1 MSDINLHKYKQ
12 RRQELRNNSTKAE
25 QLLWKHLKD
34 SRFLNLKFRRQQ
46 GIGRYIVDFYCPD
59 CKLAIEI
66 DGDSHF
72 EENSQEYDNIR
83 TEFLN
88 AEGIKV
94 IRFTNTDV
102 YKNIN
107 GVLEQLKSVIKKY
120 R

>member
-1 MSDINLHKYKQ
+1 MSQFNLHKYKL
-12 RRQELRNNSTKAE
+12 RRKELRNNSTKAE
-25 QLLWKHLKD
+25 QLLWKYLKN

-59 CKLAIEI
+59 CRLAIEI

-72 EENSQEYDNIR
+72 NEDSLEYDNIR

-94 IRFTNTDV
+94 IRFTNTDI
-102 YKNIN
+102 YKNISA
-107 GVLEQLKSVIKKY
+107 VLENLKSEIEKI
-120 R
+120 

>member
-1 MSDINLHKYKQ
+1 MSNINLHKFKQ

-25 QLLWKHLKD
+25 QLLWKQLKD

-46 GIGRYIVDFYCPD
+46 GIGRYIVDFYCSD

-72 EENSQEYDNIR
+72 EENAEEYDRIR

-88 AEGIKV
+88 SEGIRV
-94 IRFTNTDV
+94 VRFTNTDV
-102 YKNIN
+102 YKNMN
-107 GVLEQLKSVIKKY
+107 GVLEKLKIEIEKI
-120 R
+120 